1 MRRANSSGAGWTK
14 PCGPNHSRLASHTHP
29 AATAQQT
36 ARTMR
41 PARTRTPADSASA
54 VVLVFTV
61 VVSCVLSAATYVLV
75 EVPGRDLIRSLARGR
90 IVVPRSLPRQADSS
104 AGSASHSATVG
115 SASLASAAGSTDSAS

>member
-1 MRRANSSGAGWTK
+1 MWHVAVLAIAFPLLGVSAFSG
-14 PCGPNHSRLASHTHP
+14 
-29 AATAQQT
+29 
-36 ARTMR
+36 
-41 PARTRTPADSASA
+41 SAWDFA